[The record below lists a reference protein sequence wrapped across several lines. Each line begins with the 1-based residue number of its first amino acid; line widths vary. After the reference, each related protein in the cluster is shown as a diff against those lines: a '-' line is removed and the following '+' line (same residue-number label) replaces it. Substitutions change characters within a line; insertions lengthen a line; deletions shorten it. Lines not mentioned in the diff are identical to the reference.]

1 MKYWWVNHK
10 KTYSQEVSGGYL
22 WSPKAQKNGQSSH
35 FYDNMTRAQPGDLVF
50 SYANAK
56 IHDVGI
62 IRSEAI
68 NAPKPQEFG
77 AAGDDW
83 SADGWLLPVDFIAA
97 PNALRPKDYFGD
109 IKPLLAPKYA
119 PLNREGEGNQ
129 GAYLSEISQ
138 GLAEYLLENI
148 GGTSLKAQLLSE
160 AKSTS
165 DQIKEENEL
174 ERLNTDSELPPTEKE
189 QIGKARVGQGQFRRA
204 VSEVESSC
212 RVTGLSELQHL
223 RASHIKPWRDS
234 NNKERLDRN
243 NGLML
248 AVHIDHLF
256 DKGFITFS
264 GDGELIISRHLS
276 SECKDSFNLS
286 NAQSTG
292 QPFSSAQCAYLEFHR
307 EQIFQN

>member
-97 PNALRPKDYFGD
+97 PNALRPKDYFGN

-138 GLAEYLLENI
+138 SLAEYLLGNI
-148 GGTSLKAQLLSE
+148 GGKSLKAQLLSE

-204 VSEVESSC
+204 VSKVESSC

-234 NNKERLDRN
+234 NNKERLDGN

-264 GDGELIISRHLS
+264 AEGELIISRHLS
-276 SECKDSFNLS
+276 PEGKDSFNLLT
-286 NAQSTG
+286 AQSTG
-292 QPFSSAQCAYLEFHR
+292 QPFSSAQRAYLEFHR